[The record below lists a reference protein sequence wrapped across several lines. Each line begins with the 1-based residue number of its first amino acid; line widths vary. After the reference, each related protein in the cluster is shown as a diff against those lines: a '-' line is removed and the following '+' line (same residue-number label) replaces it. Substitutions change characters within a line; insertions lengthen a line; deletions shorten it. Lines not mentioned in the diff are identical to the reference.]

1 MSDLIDREEAIDA
14 IDELILARI
23 GWLFDRRRE
32 LKGLNAARSAIEK
45 LPPAQPERKRERWK
59 LQKNGN
65 AICSECGFVQVSAW
79 DADGR
84 DNFCH
89 HCGADMRGEQDG

>member
-1 MSDLIDREEAIDA
+1 MSDPIERQAAIDA
-14 IDELILARI
+14 IKKSRYLLEAMKKVI
-23 GWLFDRRRE
+23 
-32 LKGLNAARSAIEK
+32 K
-45 LPPAQPERKRERWK
+45 LPPAQPERKRGRWK

-79 DADGR
+79 DADGW

-89 HCGADMRGEQDG
+89 HCGADMRGEEQDG